1 MGKWSASRLSLK
13 ALLSVV
19 FLLLAWAGAFS
30 TERMQADLQALLSQ
44 GPRVTGLP
52 ATTAAGE
59 YLAAELRKVGYT
71 VEFQPFAYSRTRDQG
86 SSLQVGA
93 ATLPVSSVAGS
104 PGRRVEGPLAVVPG
118 AGLAADFA
126 NLNLQGAIAVVRRG
140 GIPGLEKAQL
150 AAGRGALGIIL
161 VTEEPSG
168 TRFTFG
174 GSSPIPGVTLSRSDG
189 DALFNKA
196 GTQAVLDVRIVTE
209 EVQGRNVIAKRGTS
223 NPLALVGAHYDSV
236 PGSPGANDN
245 ASGTVT
251 VLELARQLADTPL
264 SAQIWFMFFDGEEDG
279 LWGSRR
285 FVEQNPEIVRGLK
298 AMLNLDMVG
307 VNVNGALGIGG
318 SGELRALADCN
329 ALQVACGSAPGG
341 GSDHVP
347 FAQAGVPVLFFF
359 RGLDPN
365 YHRPTDTLADP
376 VLMAQTGQVV
386 RGILEKL
393 LG

>member
-1 MGKWSASRLSLK
+1 MGKNVFLRAALGLVAF
-13 ALLSVV
+13 ALLA
-19 FLLLAWAGAFS
+19 LAQAFS
-30 TERMQADLQALLSQ
+30 LERMQADLQALLAQ
-44 GPRVTGLP
+44 GPRVAGTP
-52 ATTAAGE
+52 AVAAAGE

-71 VEFQPFAYSRTRDQG
+71 VEFFPFTYSRTHDQG
-86 SSLQVGA
+86 SSLQVGGVSF
-93 ATLPVSSVAGS
+93 PVSSVAGS
-104 PGRRVEGPLAVVPG
+104 PGRRVEGPLVVVPG

-126 NLNLQGAIAVVRRG
+126 NLNLQNSIVLVRRG
-140 GIPGLEKAQL
+140 GIPGLEKARL
-150 AAGRGALGIIL
+150 AAQRGALGVIL

-174 GSSPIPGVTLSRSDG
+174 GHSPIPGVTISSSDG
-189 DALFNKA
+189 EALF
-196 GTQAVLDVRIVTE
+196 GLTGSWAVLDARIVTE
-209 EVQGRNVIAKRGTS
+209 EVQGRNVIAKRGQ
-223 NPLALVGAHYDSV
+223 NPLAIVGAHYDSV

-251 VLELARQLADTPL
+251 VLELARQLANSPL
-264 SAQIWFMFFDGEEDG
+264 SERVWFMFFDGEEDG

-285 FVEQNPEIVRGLK
+285 FVEQNLELVRGLK

-307 VNVNGALGIGG
+307 VDVNGSLGIGG
-318 SGELRALADCN
+318 SQELRALADCN

-365 YHRPTDTLADP
+365 YHRPTDTVADP
-376 VLMAQTGQVV
+376 LLMAQTGQLVQ
-386 RGILEKL
+386 GILQRL
-393 LG
+393 LR